1 MKLIHKWNEWNKIKL
16 YDKKKKTELK
26 WGLPGQRINI
36 RLPVEMKQNKKKWE
50 IFEKFFQI
58 INGHLSVT
66 KGKESSFV

>member
-1 MKLIHKWNEWNKIKL
+1 MNEIKSSFMIK
-16 YDKKKKTELK
+16 KKKKTELK

-36 RLPVEMKQNKKKWE
+36 RLPVETKQNKKKWE
-50 IFEKFFQI
+50 TFEKFFQI

>member
-36 RLPVEMKQNKKKWE
+36 RLPVETKQNKKKWE
-50 IFEKFFQI
+50 TFEKFFQI

>member
-16 YDKKKKTELK
+16 YDKKKKKQLK